1 MMLPMWRTGAGPRA
15 SHPLARR
22 VQCLHSRGGLPQ
34 SRQRGRPRGA
44 TRSMRVWR
52 AAPWPARGAQAPRS
66 VQRASVRWVWA
77 ASGVAHARR
86 GARSSGAILHNGDE
100 TSRTS
105 LRAVPPVAARLG
117 GARCLTVS
125 SMARP
130 PTGTTVIVGATRE
143 PPLSTCV
150 CECALTFA
158 AQGCRGLRLV
168 PALVGLAASTR
179 ALPAEEGQ
187 DPDAWLRKLECVA
200 QSSLCL

>member
-1 MMLPMWRTGAGPRA
+1 MARTRRTGATQRA
-15 SHPLARR
+15 ASIGEVGVGGVRCGARTARR
-22 VQCLHSRGGLPQ
+22 S
-34 SRQRGRPRGA
+34 
-44 TRSMRVWR
+44 
-52 AAPWPARGAQAPRS
+52 
-66 VQRASVRWVWA
+66 
-77 ASGVAHARR
+77 
-86 GARSSGAILHNGDE
+86 ILHNGDE

-200 QSSLCL
+200 QSSL